1 MWLQKTGRN
10 GNGPLTKVN
19 FFWWS
24 VQGGFSNDN
33 AHGKKLLIMVYMLVI
48 VLADSSEANELV
60 PQITSKNPLES
71 WRERQEDFFFLLLCI
86 HLAVQEH
93 IQWCYWVTGGRNI
106 VQEGAW
112 TLRAGRFQH
121 WGWGSE
127 SKQYGPLARKCTAQ
141 VGQVF
146 PSVCTAL
153 SMRCHGDCQCW
164 IRGPWWKNWWKW
176 RPESCCVEELPQKKL
191 NCITAFGND
200 CSFHSAPGFPLLFQ
214 RLFPE
219 VGNILYEQVGA
230 VIFLTCVNSTDAG
243 HASRLS
249 LQSFTVFMCDETQK
263 LFSLANPQTS
273 AGVPWTQSSDFT
285 GEEQPVMLL
294 CQHGGSQK
302 MCEDRSPVHAHTPR
316 GDLFPSFPPHFVLGC
331 TGVCVC
337 VSL

>member
-1 MWLQKTGRN
+1 
-10 GNGPLTKVN
+10 
-19 FFWWS
+19 
-24 VQGGFSNDN
+24 
-33 AHGKKLLIMVYMLVI
+33 MVYMLVI

-153 SMRCHGDCQCW
+153 SMRCHGDCQRW

-176 RPESCCVEELPQKKL
+176 RPESCCVEELPQKNWTVSL
-191 NCITAFGND
+191 LLGMIAVSTLHRASRCCFSA
-200 CSFHSAPGFPLLFQ
+200 CSPRLETSFTSRSVLLF
-214 RLFPE
+214 
-219 VGNILYEQVGA
+219 
-230 VIFLTCVNSTDAG
+230 S
-243 HASRLS
+243 
-249 LQSFTVFMCDETQK
+249 
-263 LFSLANPQTS
+263 
-273 AGVPWTQSSDFT
+273 
-285 GEEQPVMLL
+285 
-294 CQHGGSQK
+294 
-302 MCEDRSPVHAHTPR
+302 
-316 GDLFPSFPPHFVLGC
+316 
-331 TGVCVC
+331 
-337 VSL
+337 

>member
-153 SMRCHGDCQCW
+153 SMRCHGDCQRW

-176 RPESCCVEELPQKKL
+176 RPESCCVEELPQKNWTVSL
-191 NCITAFGND
+191 LLGMIAVSTLHRASRCCFSA
-200 CSFHSAPGFPLLFQ
+200 CSPRLETSFTSRSVLLF
-214 RLFPE
+214 
-219 VGNILYEQVGA
+219 
-230 VIFLTCVNSTDAG
+230 S
-243 HASRLS
+243 
-249 LQSFTVFMCDETQK
+249 
-263 LFSLANPQTS
+263 
-273 AGVPWTQSSDFT
+273 
-285 GEEQPVMLL
+285 
-294 CQHGGSQK
+294 
-302 MCEDRSPVHAHTPR
+302 
-316 GDLFPSFPPHFVLGC
+316 
-331 TGVCVC
+331 
-337 VSL
+337 